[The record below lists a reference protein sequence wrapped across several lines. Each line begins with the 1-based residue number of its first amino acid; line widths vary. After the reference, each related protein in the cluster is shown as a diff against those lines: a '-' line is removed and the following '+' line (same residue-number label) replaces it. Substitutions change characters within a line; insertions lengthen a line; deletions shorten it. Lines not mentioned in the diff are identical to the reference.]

1 MRALLTRKPRQARL
15 GRGAWA
21 GGGRVRPR
29 RGGHGAPPTLV
40 LLGLLASSAC
50 AEAPYIELQLAD
62 VELPFLQPERDFDGV
77 RVDVRRD
84 GCSDATQ
91 RFAAAP
97 LPATVTLV
105 PGECYVDALELSA
118 TVTLGER
125 DVARS
130 AWRPARFDGDT
141 PAVVTATLSDVPGRR
156 TLFSTGFEPGQAG
169 GDSPTL
175 ALAARRGF
183 SDAEARL
190 DTTTPLTG
198 AQAVLIAGTATTSG
212 ARLLARLAVTNVVIA
227 RGDELVVTLELASAS
242 TVHHV
247 GLDLELATGD
257 SADSLGLTDRAGRR
271 VTPRAAAGRSPGV
284 REQWIVDLS
293 PAAGARLVGVLAG
306 ADLAGEGAP
315 GRLELRVDDVSLVR
329 P

>member
-1 MRALLTRKPRQARL
+1 MRALLTWRSRGARL
-15 GRGAWA
+15 GCDGLRRADHGLAARGARAIPPCLGALLTLCA
-21 GGGRVRPR
+21 G
-29 RGGHGAPPTLV
+29 
-40 LLGLLASSAC
+40 AC
-50 AEAPYIELQLAD
+50 SEVPYIELQLAD
-62 VELPFLQPERDFDGV
+62 DELPFLQPERDFDGV
-77 RVDVRRD
+77 RVDVRGP

-105 PGECYVDALELSA
+105 PGDCYVGALELAA
-118 TVTLGER
+118 TVTLGDR

-130 AWRPARFDGDT
+130 AWLPARFDGES
-141 PAVVTATLSDVPGRR
+141 PFVVTATLADVPGRR
-156 TLFSTGFEPGQAG
+156 TLFATGFERGQPG
-169 GDSPTL
+169 GDSPAL

-198 AQAVLIAGTATTSG
+198 AQAVLITGTATTSA

-227 RGDELVVTLELASAS
+227 RGDELVVTLELSAAS
-242 TVHHV
+242 TVLHV

-271 VTPRAAAGRSPGV
+271 VTPRASTGRSPGV

-315 GRLELRVDDVSLVR
+315 GRVELRVDDVSLVR

>member
-1 MRALLTRKPRQARL
+1 MRALLTWRPRGARL
-15 GRGAWA
+15 GRD
-21 GGGRVRPR
+21 RR
-29 RGGHGAPPTLV
+29 RGARRARTADTGALRAA
-40 LLGLLASSAC
+40 LGAALALIAC
-50 AEAPYIELQLAD
+50 ACADAPYIELQLAD
-62 VELPFLQPERDFDGV
+62 VELPFLQAERDFDGV
-77 RVDVRRD
+77 RVDVRRE

-97 LPATVTLV
+97 LPATVTVV
-105 PGECYVDALELSA
+105 PGDCYTDTLELAA
-118 TVTLGER
+118 TVTLGDR

-130 AWRPARFDGDT
+130 AWRPGRFDGDT
-141 PAVVTATLSDVPGRR
+141 PVVVTATLTDVPGRR
-156 TLFSTGFEPGQAG
+156 VLYSTGFEPGQPS

-190 DTTTPLTG
+190 DSTTPLTG
-198 AQAVLIAGTATTSG
+198 AQAVLITGTATTSA
-212 ARLLARLAVTNVVIA
+212 ARLLVRLAVTNVVIA
-227 RGDELVVTLELASAS
+227 RGDELVVTLELAAGS
-242 TVHHV
+242 TVQHV

-257 SADSLGLTDRAGRR
+257 SAESLGLTDRMGRR
-271 VTPRAAAGRSPGV
+271 VTPRASVGRSPGV

-293 PAAGARLVGVLAG
+293 AAAGARLVGLLAG

>member
-1 MRALLTRKPRQARL
+1 MPS
-15 GRGAWA
+15 GRGRGLARGAIARAWVWA
-21 GGGRVRPR
+21 S
-29 RGGHGAPPTLV
+29 GAV
-40 LLGLLASSAC
+40 IALGVAC
-50 AEAPYIELQLAD
+50 ADQPYIELQLAD
-62 VELPFLQPERDFDGV
+62 TDLPFLQPERDFDGV
-77 RVDVRRD
+77 RVDVRRE

-97 LPATVTLV
+97 LPATVSIV
-105 PGECYVDALELSA
+105 PGDCYADALELAA
-118 TVTLGER
+118 TVTLGDR

-130 AWRPARFDGDT
+130 AWLPARFDGDS
-141 PAVVTATLSDVPGRR
+141 PFVVTATLTDVPGRR
-156 TLFSTGFEPGQAG
+156 TLFSTGFEPGQPS

-175 ALAARRGF
+175 VLAARRGF

-198 AQAVLIAGTATTSG
+198 AQAVLITGTATTST
-212 ARLLARLAVTNVVIA
+212 ARLLTRLAVTNVVLA
-227 RGDELVVTLELASAS
+227 RGDELVVTLELAAGS
-242 TVHHV
+242 TVQHV

-257 SADSLGLTDRAGRR
+257 SAESLGLTDRLGRR
-271 VTPRAAAGRSPGV
+271 VTPRASAGRSPGV

-293 PAAGARLVGVLAG
+293 AAAGARLVGILAG

>member
-1 MRALLTRKPRQARL
+1 MV
-15 GRGAWA
+15 A
-21 GGGRVRPR
+21 G
-29 RGGHGAPPTLV
+29 
-40 LLGLLASSAC
+40 AC
-50 AEAPYIELQLAD
+50 ADAPYIELQLAD

-77 RVDVRRD
+77 RVDVRRE

-97 LPATVTLV
+97 LPATITVV
-105 PGECYVDALELSA
+105 PGDCYADALELAA
-118 TVTLGER
+118 TVTLGDR

-130 AWRPARFDGDT
+130 AWRPGRFDGDT
-141 PAVVTATLSDVPGRR
+141 PFVVTATLTDVPGRR
-156 TLFSTGFEPGQAG
+156 VLFATGFEPGQPG
-169 GDSPTL
+169 GDSPML
-175 ALAARRGF
+175 ALAGRRGF

-198 AQAVLIAGTATTSG
+198 AQAVLITGTASTSA

-227 RGDELVVTLELASAS
+227 RGDELVVTLELAAGS
-242 TVHHV
+242 TVQHV

-257 SADSLGLTDRAGRR
+257 SADSLGLTDRMGRR
-271 VTPRAAAGRSPGV
+271 VTPRASVGRSPGV

-293 PAAGARLVGVLAG
+293 AAAGARLVGILAG